1 MSSPST
7 RDWSLIVLLALIWG
21 ATFLLAELAL
31 VELSPLW
38 LVLLRVG
45 IAALVLLVV
54 VRVQGVRVALT
65 PVLLVGFLAMGLLN
79 NVVPFTLIFWSQTT
93 IDSSLAAILNATM
106 PFWTVLVAH
115 VATRDERMTPAKITG
130 ILLGIAG
137 VAVMIGPSALA
148 GLGAA
153 VLPQLA
159 ILLATFSYA
168 LASLFGRRFPGPAA
182 HGGGPG
188 PARRERSRHA
198 DPGAGER
205 ARAGAAGAVA
215 DDLGRRSGA
224 GGGRH
229 RARLHPLFPH
239 PGERRRHQPLPGH
252 AAHSGD
258 RRPARR
264 PGSRRAPDLAPV
276 LGHALDPSG
285 SRGDRWPHARAL
297 APQPRVGGVAD
308 VCIVACGP
316 RAAPRSR
323 RLLAGGG

>member
-7 RDWSLIVLLALIWG
+7 RDWSLIILLAHIWG

-45 IAALVLLVV
+45 IAAVVLLVV

-65 PVLLVGFLAMGLLN
+65 PVLMVGFLVMGLLN

-130 ILLGIAG
+130 ILLGVAG

-168 LASLFGRRFPGPAA
+168 LASLFGRRFRGLPPMAVALGQLAASALVMLILVLASEPVPALLA
-182 HGGGPG
+182 LSPMTWAAVLALAMVGTGLAYILYFRILASAGATNLSLVTLLIPVTAVLLGGLVL
-188 PARRERSRHA
+188 
-198 DPGAGER
+198 GER
-205 ARAGAAGAVA
+205 LTLLQFSGMLLILLGLAVIDGRMLARW
-215 DDLGRRSGA
+215 RRS
-224 GGGRH
+224 
-229 RARLHPLFPH
+229 
-239 PGERRRHQPLPGH
+239 
-252 AAHSGD
+252 
-258 RRPARR
+258 
-264 PGSRRAPDLAPV
+264 PV
-276 LGHALDPSG
+276 SEV
-285 SRGDRWPHARAL
+285 S
-297 APQPRVGGVAD
+297 
-308 VCIVACGP
+308 
-316 RAAPRSR
+316 
-323 RLLAGGG
+323 